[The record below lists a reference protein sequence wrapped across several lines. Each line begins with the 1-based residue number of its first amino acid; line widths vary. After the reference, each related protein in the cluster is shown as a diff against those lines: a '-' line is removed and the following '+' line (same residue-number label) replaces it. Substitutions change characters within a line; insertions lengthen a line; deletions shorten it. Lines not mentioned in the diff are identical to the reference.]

1 MQEKEIDPKALM
13 VRGIPPGSTPLDIK
27 QAFDPYGAIR
37 VHLPEVYKNDGESF
51 EPKRYKDFAFVHF
64 ATKQQADS
72 ALKDASEIFIKKV
85 MV

>member
-13 VRGIPPGSTPLDIK
+13 VRGIPPGSTPQDIK

-37 VHLPEVYKNDGESF
+37 IHLPEVFKNDGEPF

-64 ATKQQADS
+64 
-72 ALKDASEIFIKKV
+72 
-85 MV
+85 